1 VGTCGFPSPVSTDF
15 SISFV
20 ATLRFFDSKNG
31 QARRPR
37 LTYVK
42 TSLQDF
48 DPSTIGSI
56 TKNFLQQFGISTQVW
71 GPHSTR
77 GAGVGL
83 MKKLGLSADEVCE
96 IGKWKSVDAFCAHY
110 QRLGA
115 QEKLEENLNLALA
128 CESGV
133 HSQTSHRGS
142 AEPDLSRT
150 PLSPGDRG
158 GRDKEGEAQTLCEVM
173 PFCRL
178 CCGLFVF
185 AGLGFA
191 LP

>member
-1 VGTCGFPSPVSTDF
+1 
-15 SISFV
+15 
-20 ATLRFFDSKNG
+20 
-31 QARRPR
+31 
-37 LTYVK
+37 
-42 TSLQDF
+42 
-48 DPSTIGSI
+48 
-56 TKNFLQQFGISTQVW
+56 
-71 GPHSTR
+71 
-77 GAGVGL
+77 

-158 GRDKEGEAQTLCEVM
+158 GRDKEGEAQTLCEPAPPTQEKLQFKFKTPGPDEKDIAPRGGYPLESGKKSSKGGSQSSWGGPPPRVAANVGEAQ
-173 PFCRL
+173 PTPAKRRH
-178 CCGLFVF
+178 
-185 AGLGFA
+185 
-191 LP
+191 